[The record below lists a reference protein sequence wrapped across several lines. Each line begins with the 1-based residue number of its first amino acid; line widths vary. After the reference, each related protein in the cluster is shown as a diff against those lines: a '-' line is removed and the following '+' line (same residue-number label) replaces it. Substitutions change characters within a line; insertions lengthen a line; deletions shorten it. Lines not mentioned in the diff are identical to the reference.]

1 MGSMSETELE
11 EAMIAYEDGELDQPG
26 MVRLFQ
32 YLVDSGKAWTLN
44 GHYGRTAVG
53 MIEGGLVRRVL
64 Q

>member
-1 MGSMSETELE
+1 MGSMSEAELE

-32 YLVDSGKAWTLN
+32 YLSGKAWTLN